1 MNSKAEPA
9 PTSRT
14 SVSDR
19 TLTVVNMRLK
29 KLRHERHFIEKAIVA
44 LTRVSWSQKSRER
57 RGTRN

>member
-1 MNSKAEPA
+1 MDSKAEPA
-9 PTSRT
+9 PMSRT
-14 SVSDR
+14 SVSAG

-29 KLRHERHFIEKAIVA
+29 KLRHERQLIEKAIIA